1 MMIRTQKSGGNNI
14 IVAVDVLPMR
24 AIPNV
29 ITIVG
34 DMITTDKCEAQMKA
48 RLQTTMTNVV

>member
-1 MMIRTQKSGGNNI
+1 MMIRIQKSGGNNI